1 MSVAVSE
8 GGLWVL
14 AADEP
19 SFEGHFPGDPILPG
33 VAILAAVL
41 DAIEASDGPL
51 GGSRWRVAKFH
62 SPARPGDALSIGLE
76 RRDGGQV
83 AFAVTAGERL
93 VADGIV
99 AVEAVTPESA
109 LSESIRSESS
119 LSEDIRSESALS
131 KSALPEK
138 APSERTLPGSRS

>member
-1 MSVAVSE
+1 MSIAVSE
-8 GGLWVL
+8 GGLRVL

-19 SFEGHFPGDPILPG
+19 AFEGHFPGDPILPG

-109 LSESIRSESS
+109 LSESS
-119 LSEDIRSESALS
+119 LSEGIRSESALS
-131 KSALPEK
+131 KSAPPEN
-138 APSERTLPGSRS
+138 APSERTLPGSGS

>member
-1 MSVAVSE
+1 M
-8 GGLWVL
+8 L

-19 SFEGHFPGDPILPG
+19 AFDGHFPGDPILPG

-41 DAIEASDGPL
+41 DAIEAGDGPL

-62 SPARPGDALSIGLE
+62 SPARPGEALDITLE

-83 AFAVTAGERL
+83 AFAVRAGERL

-99 AVEAVTPESA
+99 AVEGATPEG
-109 LSESIRSESS
+109 
-119 LSEDIRSESALS
+119 
-131 KSALPEK
+131 
-138 APSERTLPGSRS
+138 TMTGSGA